1 MNMQV
6 DTPSR
11 LLVPPYAVSLNT
23 VFNEMLLIYTAKGG
37 FGAITAGNL
46 VGTQEVG
53 AQEVGAQEVGAQ
65 EVGTQNQCP

>member
-37 FGAITAGNL
+37 FGEGVKFI
-46 VGTQEVG
+46 
-53 AQEVGAQEVGAQ
+53 
-65 EVGTQNQCP
+65 